1 VRSTAV
7 TAGLVGGLA
16 AVAVAGLAW
25 LSAGPAGPGRMA
37 TTGPDWWSVGPVA
50 GLEVAA
56 AAAVTLA
63 ALAAL
68 RHHRRPGTDA

>member
-1 VRSTAV
+1 MNRT
-7 TAGLVGGLA
+7 TRLLVVLLV
-16 AVAVAGLAW
+16 AVAVAGLAL

-37 TTGPDWWSVGPVA
+37 TTGPDWWAVGPAA

-63 ALAAL
+63 TVAAL
-68 RHHRRPGTDA
+68 RHHRRPGTEA